1 MEMILP
7 GTNYSWDLIEGVQ
20 ENGTLYFF
28 NSKLGAY
35 IEMYQQSIEELQSL
49 DAEDTANAQRAIDSV
64 VEQGADIVETGAKIW
79 VLGRKITR
87 TSARI
92 AALTP
97 LIAADGP
104 LPIGDIIFVG
114 LAVAEIAVLA
124 YDIGTDIYDLVMK

>member
-1 MEMILP
+1 M
-7 GTNYSWDLIEGVQ
+7 DLLEGVQ

-35 IEMYQQSIEELQSL
+35 IEMYQQSIEELKTL
-49 DAEDTANAQRAIDSV
+49 DAEDKANAQRAIDSV

-79 VLGRKITR
+79 VLGRKVTR
-87 TSARI
+87 TASRI

-114 LAVAEIAVLA
+114 LAVAEIAVLS
-124 YDIGTDIYDLVMK
+124 YDIGTDIYDLVMKNE